1 MEQFSPSWA
10 SFLQQIDVDY
20 AYRLAKRMEQF
31 RTNPALGYRTA
42 GSQAEFET
50 GEMLLEEMR
59 AIGLQNLRKDPFSLD
74 AWEFHHARLKFTGAD
89 GNSHLLELGGYQTQ
103 MDTQGWKPFTLVDA
117 GRGTAAELDRLDVV
131 GKLVLV
137 DINQRDDWWIS
148 YPVYQ
153 AHLRGAAAVIAVQQN
168 GYGEVDSAALNA
180 QNICGP
186 ADAPAF
192 SLSQRDAAL
201 LRSQMHQGQLDL
213 MFDAKSQV
221 RLDQTSYNI
230 VGELPGQD
238 PDSLI
243 LFTAHYDSYF
253 SGFQDDNTAVAMLLG
268 IARALVRSGYQPR
281 HTLVFCAM
289 AAEEWG
295 MSNTKYDWST
305 GAYNQLFRVRP
316 EWRGKA
322 ILDLNFELPAHAH
335 DHQDIVRCVYEYG
348 TFIRQFTAVLPHPSE
363 LYPGGI
369 SVVSPVLTWSDDFS
383 IAIAGVPSL
392 VNDFADSPFMQTHY
406 HSQFDNDG
414 AYDEQ
419 VYLCHHRLY
428 GLLALAFDC
437 CLVAPLDFRSRL
449 KALRASLETLGD
461 PLPSGLTEGLAGAS
475 KAADTCYNLVQQLNA
490 RLPQDGGPSQW
501 AALRPAARLLE
512 RTLLQAFQLCEDV
525 FVRLGWRDE
534 VLFPHQYAQRNLA
547 LIQKAQVQLG
557 QGNHAEALEPLC
569 QVDVNWYARYFDP
582 VVCRQF
588 SQRVLEMPE
597 ERLMWGAGRV
607 PGLCDL
613 SEAVRALASGQVD
626 AVWLERE
633 LANAVLAQQALLK
646 QALSL
651 EANGCRR
658 LAQLLEDAVKIGE
671 NL

>member
-1 MEQFSPSWA
+1 MEQFPVSWEA
-10 SFLQQIDVDY
+10 FLGEIDVDY

-31 RTNPALGYRTA
+31 RTNPVLGYRTA
-42 GSQAEFET
+42 GSRAEFET
-50 GEMLLEEMR
+50 GEMLRAEME
-59 AIGLQNLRKDPFSLD
+59 AIGLQNVRKDPFTLD
-74 AWEFHHARLKFTGAD
+74 GWEFHHARLKFTGAD
-89 GNSHLLELGGYQTQ
+89 GQTHLLELGSYQTQ
-103 MDTQGWKPFTLVDA
+103 MDTQGWQPFTLVDA
-117 GRGTAAELDRLDVV
+117 GRCTAAQLEGLDVA
-131 GKLVLV
+131 GKLVLA

-153 AHLRGAAAVIAVQQN
+153 AHLKGAAAVIAVQQN

-192 SLSQRDAAL
+192 SLSQQDAAL
-201 LRSQMHQGQLDL
+201 LRSQMRQGRLDL
-213 MFDAKSQV
+213 WFDAKSQV
-221 RLDQTSYNI
+221 TPGQTSYNI

-238 PDSLI
+238 PDSPI

-316 EWRGKA
+316 QWRGKA
-322 ILDLNFELPAHAH
+322 VLDLNFELPAHAH

-348 TFIRQFTAVLPHPSE
+348 PFIRRVAAGLPHPGE

-406 HSQFDNDG
+406 HSQFDNDE
-414 AYDEQ
+414 AYDPE
-419 VYLCHHRLY
+419 VYRCHHRLY
-428 GLLALAFDC
+428 GLLALAFDR
-437 CLVAPLDFRSRL
+437 CLAAPLDFCARL
-449 KALRASLETLGD
+449 EALEASLA
-461 PLPSGLTEGLAGAS
+461 PLAGLPAGLAEALERALAAARGCRELVEGL
-475 KAADTCYNLVQQLNA
+475 NR
-490 RLPQDGGPSQW
+490 RLPQQAGPSQW
-501 AALRPAARLLE
+501 AALRPAAKPVEGKLLE
-512 RTLLQAFQLCEDV
+512 AFQLCEDT

-534 VLFPHQYAQRNLA
+534 VLFPHQYAQRNLDLLRQA
-547 LIQKAQVQLG
+547 RGRLAAGDRAGVL
-557 QGNHAEALEPLC
+557 EALS

-582 VVCRQF
+582 EVCRQF
-588 SQRVLEMPE
+588 SGRVLELPA

-613 SEAVRALASGQVD
+613 TDAVRALEGGRWEPAWLGQELD
-626 AVWLERE
+626 RAERE
-633 LANAVLAQQALLK
+633 QQAILDR
-646 QALSL
+646 ALAA
-651 EANGCRR
+651 EAEGCLQ
-658 LAQLLEDAVKIGE
+658 LAQLLEEAAKTGE